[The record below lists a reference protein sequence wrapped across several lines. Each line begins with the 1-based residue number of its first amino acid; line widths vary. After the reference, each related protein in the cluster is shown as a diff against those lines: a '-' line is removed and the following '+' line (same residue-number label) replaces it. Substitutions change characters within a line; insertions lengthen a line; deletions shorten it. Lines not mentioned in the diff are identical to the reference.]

1 MQNTDAGA
9 LDKKA
14 LREKMKALRRAAPDK
29 EARSAAIA
37 ENFLRYFHEK
47 AEKTV
52 FLYRSFADEADTF
65 RIADA
70 LMREGTDVCFPRVEG
85 REMVPVLWTGQ
96 PFLRGRFGIEEPTG
110 PSFTGR
116 IGLCVLPLLAADG
129 QFYRLGYG
137 GGYYDRFLAGKNIR
151 KAGICYDFQLV
162 GSVPREP
169 HDVPLDAIVTDKRI
183 LIGR

>member
-52 FLYRSFADEADTF
+52 FLYRSFADEADTS

-85 REMVPVLWTGQ
+85 KEMVPVLWTGQ

-116 IGLCVLPLLAADG
+116 IGLCVLPLWRRTGSFTASVTG
-129 QFYRLGYG
+129 
-137 GGYYDRFLAGKNIR
+137 
-151 KAGICYDFQLV
+151 AGIMIGFLRAKI
-162 GSVPREP
+162 S
-169 HDVPLDAIVTDKRI
+169 AKRGFAMI
-183 LIGR
+183 FSLSAASPASRTTCRSTRSSRTSAF